1 MTAVA
6 PVEHSTVPRE
16 LQFKVLVI
24 GEFGVG
30 KTAVIRRYTEGHFS
44 PYYKLTIGVD
54 FAVKTLDWDAKTKVT
69 VQLWDIAGHE
79 RFGHMTRVYYKY
91 AVAAVVVFDLSR
103 PPTFDAV
110 LKWVSDIR
118 EKVTLG
124 DGRPLPVLLLAN
136 KCDIDSITIHPD
148 VISNFCKQHHI
159 DAWFLTSAKED
170 INIGDAMKWLVGRIL
185 EVRSNS
191 LGPAPIVRTLA
202 PEDPPE
208 KTPTYCCR

>member
-91 AVAAVVVFDLSR
+91 AVAAIVVFDLSR

-136 KCDIDSITIHPD
+136 KCDIDTIR
-148 VISNFCKQHHI
+148 
-159 DAWFLTSAKED
+159 
-170 INIGDAMKWLVGRIL
+170 DAMKWLVGRIL

-191 LGPAPIVRTLA
+191 QAPMPIVRTLA

-208 KTPTYCCR
+208 KPTTYCCR